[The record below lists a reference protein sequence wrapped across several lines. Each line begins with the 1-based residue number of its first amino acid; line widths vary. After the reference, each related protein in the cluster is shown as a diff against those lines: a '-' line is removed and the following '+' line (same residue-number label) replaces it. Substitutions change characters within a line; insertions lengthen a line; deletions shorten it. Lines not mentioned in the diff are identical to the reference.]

1 LLFVDRESFVPERT
15 SEEVDP
21 FVDEDFGN
29 SKGSRRSDG
38 FVTLFVEL
46 FEDGEK
52 DVVGKI
58 EEGSRRSSR

>member
-1 LLFVDRESFVPERT
+1 LLLIDREAFVPERK
-15 SEEVDP
+15 SEEVDS
-21 FVDEDFGN
+21 FVDEDFGD

-52 DVVGKI
+52 DVVG
-58 EEGSRRSSR
+58 